1 MKQVVSKYKF
11 KPQALEYFRQVEES
25 GEPLIITD
33 RGKPV
38 LKILPYSKHPI
49 KSLAALRG
57 SVVKYEKPLE
67 PVGQEIG
74 RLFNDFAGYR
84 CLKKPCQILR
94 IELLSPPL
102 WP

>member
-1 MKQVVSKYKF
+1 MEYFIYRGIAMKQVVSKSKF

-49 KSLAALRG
+49 KGLTALRG

-67 PVGQEIG
+67 PVGEGDWEVQH
-74 RLFNDFAGYR
+74 
-84 CLKKPCQILR
+84 
-94 IELLSPPL
+94 
-102 WP
+102 

>member
-1 MKQVVSKYKF
+1 MKQIVSKSKF

-49 KSLAALRG
+49 KGLAALRG
-57 SVVKYEKPLE
+57 SVVKFEKPLE
-67 PVGQEIG
+67 PVGAGDWEI
-74 RLFNDFAGYR
+74 
-84 CLKKPCQILR
+84 LK
-94 IELLSPPL
+94 
-102 WP
+102 

>member
-1 MKQVVSKYKF
+1 MRHLVSKSKF

-49 KSLAALRG
+49 KGLTALRD
-57 SVVKYEKPLE
+57 SVVRYEKPLE
-67 PVGQEIG
+67 PVG
-74 RLFNDFAGYR
+74 AGDWAV
-84 CLKKPCQILR
+84 LK
-94 IELLSPPL
+94 
-102 WP
+102 

>member
-1 MKQVVSKYKF
+1 MEQIVSKSKF

-38 LKILPYSKHPI
+38 LKILPYAKEPL
-49 KSLAALRG
+49 KGLKALRD

-67 PVGQEIG
+67 PVGLEDWEQ
-74 RLFNDFAGYR
+74 
-84 CLKKPCQILR
+84 LK
-94 IELLSPPL
+94 
-102 WP
+102 